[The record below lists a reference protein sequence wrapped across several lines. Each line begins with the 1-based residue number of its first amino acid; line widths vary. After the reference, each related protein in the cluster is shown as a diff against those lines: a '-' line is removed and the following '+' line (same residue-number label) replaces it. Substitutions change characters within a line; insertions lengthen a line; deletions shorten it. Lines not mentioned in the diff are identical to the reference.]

1 MVNTPFLNN
10 IIESF
15 DSNIAGESPLKF
27 LFLSAHDENIAA
39 V

>member
-10 IIESF
+10 LIDNF

-27 LFLSAHDENIAA
+27 LFLSAHDENVAS